1 MSLFDT
7 LGYSNG
13 ALGARHARQGF
24 SEAAE
29 ERLHAPAW
37 SDRAT
42 LLAAAALIGF
52 SGLALACWL
61 IGGTV
66 VPWELEKPFLS
77 DVPLS
82 RRRAAPR

>member
-29 ERLHAPAW
+29 ERRRPAW

-42 LLAAAALIGF
+42 LLAAAALMGF

-61 IGGTV
+61 IGERCPV
-66 VPWELEKPFLS
+66 QIEKPFLS